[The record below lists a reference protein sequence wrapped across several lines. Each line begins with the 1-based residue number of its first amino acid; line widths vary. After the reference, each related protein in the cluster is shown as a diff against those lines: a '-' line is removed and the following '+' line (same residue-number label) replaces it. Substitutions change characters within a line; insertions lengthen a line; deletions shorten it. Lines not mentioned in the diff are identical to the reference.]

1 MKKHTY
7 WCGWEVPAEIPG
19 NHMAT
24 AWPDGVKGWISGWKQ
39 SEKYEDREDRIYVGR
54 VDADSVEEAR
64 ALIAGMYGPSADKIR
79 ERWEP
84 EAKEF
89 GYRPTGGRFPE

>member
-19 NHMAT
+19 KHMLDK
-24 AWPDGVKGWISGWKQ
+24 WPDGMKGWVSGYTLNDKDQ
-39 SEKYEDREDRIYVGR
+39 EEQVYVGR

-64 ALIAGMYGPSADKIR
+64 AIVASCYGPSGHKLR

-84 EAKEF
+84 EEKEF